1 MATQSPPQHR
11 WYSPADCAALL
22 NGVPRGNQWRALC
35 PAHGGDNPSTLSIR
49 EGTDRYGH
57 PKTSLKCFAHDCTAE
72 DICAA
77 MGIEVRQLYSI
88 QEEYAKATQYAPRA
102 KSPRID
108 KLKQMEEPTADDIA
122 QILLEEMIVSDPAFI
137 QECPPAREKLWELAE
152 ADPRAKAAFTRALA
166 EAKYIPSIFWRTL
179 AAEHKG

>member
-1 MATQSPPQHR
+1 MATQTPPQHR

-22 NGVPRGNQWRALC
+22 NGAPRGDQWRALC
-35 PAHGGDNPSTLSIR
+35 PVHGGDNPSTLSIR
-49 EGTDRYGH
+49 EGKDRYGH
-57 PKTSLKCFAHDCTAE
+57 PKTSLKCFAHDCSAE

-102 KSPRID
+102 RSPRID
-108 KLKQMEEPTADDIA
+108 RLKQMEEPTPDEIA

-137 QECPPAREKLWELAE
+137 QECAPAREKLWALAQ
-152 ADPRAKAAFTRALA
+152 ASPRAREALTKALRTAKINSARFWDSLA
-166 EAKYIPSIFWRTL
+166 REM
-179 AAEHKG
+179 GG